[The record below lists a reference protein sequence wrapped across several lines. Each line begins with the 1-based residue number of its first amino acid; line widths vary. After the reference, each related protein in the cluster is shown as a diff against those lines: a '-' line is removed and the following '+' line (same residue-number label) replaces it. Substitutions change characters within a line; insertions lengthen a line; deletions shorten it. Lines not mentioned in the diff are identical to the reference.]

1 MPRFL
6 MSARR
11 SPQRF
16 FLIMH
21 PRDIPLPFP
30 LAIVVSSN
38 SSTSPTLNLHTAGT
52 RSRSLKPQ
60 SRRAFHLVK
69 RKTSSRQPAD
79 ELTGHIMSSST
90 SLPLLTPPSHHH
102 HQQHHQEQN
111 ALSLDHH
118 HDQNQ
123 EDDDMDPVGVED
135 HDVLLQVRLDT
146 QLLVVH
152 IELLALGSVID
163 LN

>member
-1 MPRFL
+1 
-6 MSARR
+6 
-11 SPQRF
+11 
-16 FLIMH
+16 
-21 PRDIPLPFP
+21 
-30 LAIVVSSN
+30 
-38 SSTSPTLNLHTAGT
+38 
-52 RSRSLKPQ
+52 
-60 SRRAFHLVK
+60 
-69 RKTSSRQPAD
+69 
-79 ELTGHIMSSST
+79 MSSST
-90 SLPLLTPPSHHH
+90 SLPLLTPPPHH
-102 HQQHHQEQN
+102 HQHQHQD